1 LDGAPAG
8 VPATSRFPTCRY
20 EAMNAMFLSKFIKEH
35 REVEERGTA
44 INQLRFATAEQKEEI
59 KALIATSNRKFGE
72 RPISWK

>member
-1 LDGAPAG
+1 
-8 VPATSRFPTCRY
+8 
-20 EAMNAMFLSKFIKEH
+20 MNAIFLSEFIKEH

-44 INQLRFATAEQKEEI
+44 INQLKFATAEQKEEI